1 MTNMKALLHS
11 LTLLIVCSS
20 FADEPKPATAGPSA
34 SSLAALARMTPDEL
48 EKVAAFIQ
56 QHGDTLKTM
65 TEEDR
70 QSFFRKETSK
80 AAAAQRGPGDH
91 NISLFN
97 KLSEA
102 GKAKFKETLQK
113 SRGAMSQMS
122 PTDRQT
128 FMHEKLT
135 AIATEEKAQP
145 TTEKTPM
152 PTLLTLPIKSIDGK
166 DTSLAELNGKAYLI
180 VNVASQCGYTGQY
193 SGLEAIWKEYKDKGL
208 VVVGVPC
215 NDFGG
220 QEPGTAEE
228 IKTFCSSSY
237 NVTFPL
243 TEKVT
248 IASGSPHPLFAALT
262 SDGRSVGWNFTKFL
276 VSKNGAEIKKFEP
289 DVEPSAAELKEAIE
303 AALK

>member
-1 MTNMKALLHS
+1 MKALLHS
-11 LTLLIVCSS
+11 LTLLIVCS
-20 FADEPKPATAGPSA
+20 ALAEEPKATTDGPSA
-34 SSLAALARMTPDEL
+34 SSLASLSRMTPDEL
-48 EKVAAFIQ
+48 EKVAAFLQ
-56 QHGDTLKTM
+56 QHGDNLKTM
-65 TEEDR
+65 TEEER
-70 QSFFRKETSK
+70 QTFFRKETSK
-80 AAAAQRGPGDH
+80 AAALQRGPGDH

-102 GKAKFKETLQK
+102 GKSKFKEALQK
-113 SRGAMSQMS
+113 SRETISKMS
-122 PTDRQT
+122 PKDRQN

-135 AIATEEKAQP
+135 AIAAEDKAQP
-145 TTEKTPM
+145 PAQDTTM
-152 PTLLTLPIKSIDGK
+152 PTLLNLPIKDIDGK
-166 DTSLAELNGKAYLI
+166 DTSLAELKGKAYLI

-193 SGLEAIWKEYKDKGL
+193 AGLEDLWKEYKDKGL

-243 TEKVT
+243 MEKVT
-248 IASGSPHPLFAALT
+248 ITSGTAHPLYAALT
-262 SDGRSVGWNFTKFL
+262 AEGRSVGWNFTKFL
-276 VSKNGAEIKKFEP
+276 VSKDGKEIKKFEP

-303 AALK
+303 AAIK